1 MSNVRYRT
9 FRMTASR
16 RLVDRAAGWIV
27 NPHAHVGD
35 EELREAIAGRVI
47 LVTGASSGIGEA
59 AARRLGAA
67 GATVLLA
74 ARSEDRLSAIAA
86 EIEDAGG
93 SAHALPAD
101 LADAEQAAA
110 LAAAALERFGSV
122 DVLVSNAGKSINR
135 SIAASTGRFHDFR
148 RTIDLNYLGPVQ
160 LVLALL
166 PSMRERGAGHIVNM
180 STAGVLMPVP
190 AGWAAYLASKA
201 AFDVFL
207 RSAAIELAADGV
219 DTTSI
224 YMTLVHTPMSEPN
237 RGSLF
242 RLIPGFTPAEA
253 AELVCHA
260 VVRRPERIAPW
271 WGTPSAIA
279 SHAARGVID
288 GAQRRSFS
296 VGRSLARRRR
306 DEKPS

>member
-1 MSNVRYRT
+1 MAS
-9 FRMTASR
+9 SR
-16 RLVDRAAGWIV
+16 RLIDRAAGWLV
-27 NPHAHVGD
+27 NPRAHAGND
-35 EELREAIAGRVI
+35 ELREAVDGRVI
-47 LVTGASSGIGEA
+47 LITGASSGIGEA

-74 ARSEDRLSAIAA
+74 ARSADALSSIAA
-86 EIEDAGG
+86 EIEDGGG
-93 SAHALPAD
+93 SAHALPVD
-101 LADAEQAAA
+101 LADPEQAAA
-110 LAAAALERFGSV
+110 LAATALERFGRV

-135 SIAASTGRFHDFR
+135 SIAASTSRFHDFQ

-166 PSMRERGAGHIVNM
+166 PSMRERRAGHIVNM
-180 STAGVLMPVP
+180 STVGVLLPVP

-219 DTTSI
+219 STTSI

-242 RLIPGFTPAEA
+242 RLVPGFTPAEA
-253 AELVCHA
+253 ADLVCDA

-271 WGTPSAIA
+271 WGTPSAVA

-288 GAQRRSFS
+288 GAQRQYFKA
-296 VGRSLARRRR
+296 GRNLARRRR
-306 DEKPS
+306 DGEGS

>member
-1 MSNVRYRT
+1 
-9 FRMTASR
+9 MTIAPMAGSR

-27 NPHAHVGD
+27 NPHARVGD
-35 EELREAIAGRVI
+35 ARLREAVEGKVI
-47 LVTGASSGIGEA
+47 VVTGASSGIGEA
-59 AARRLGAA
+59 AARRLGGA
-67 GATVLLA
+67 GATVLLC
-74 ARSEDRLSAIAA
+74 ARSVERLEAIAG
-86 EIEDAGG
+86 EIAAGG
-93 SAHALPAD
+93 GEAHALPAD
-101 LADAEQAAA
+101 LTDPEQAAG
-110 LAAAALERFGSV
+110 LASAALERFGRV

-135 SIAASTGRFHDFR
+135 SIAGSTDRFHDFR

-166 PSMRERGAGHIVNM
+166 PSMRERRAGHIVNM
-180 STAGVLMPVP
+180 STAGVLLPVP

-207 RSAAIELAADGV
+207 RSAAIELAADGIA
-219 DTTSI
+219 TTSI

-242 RLIPGFTPAEA
+242 RLVPGCTAEEA
-253 AELVCHA
+253 AELVCDA

-271 WGTPSAIA
+271 WGTPSAVA

-288 GAQRRSFS
+288 GVQRQQFS
-296 VGRSLARRRR
+296 VGRALARRRR
-306 DEKPS
+306 GGAGS